1 MITANHQYEISVL
14 LISVPWSYQPL
25 GQNIFSTDSLV
36 SSILF
41 FQIFPLFFFFS
52 PRTLRPVYILPVALG
67 EKSYILRLVAS
78 EVSAIHYVRI

>member
-25 GQNIFSTDSLV
+25 GQNIFPTDSSGFLYSIFPNT

-41 FQIFPLFFFFS
+41 FF
-52 PRTLRPVYILPVALG
+52 PRTPRPVYILPVALG
-67 EKSYILRLVAS
+67 EKSYILRSVAS
-78 EVSAIHYVRI
+78 RSLSNTLC